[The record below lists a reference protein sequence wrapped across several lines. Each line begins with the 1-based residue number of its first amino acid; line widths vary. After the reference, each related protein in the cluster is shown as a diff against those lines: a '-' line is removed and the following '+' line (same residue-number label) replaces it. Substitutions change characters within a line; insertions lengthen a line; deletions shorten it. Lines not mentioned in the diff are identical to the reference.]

1 MSNKNKKGKSN
12 SNLQETKKVTPE
24 SILEQIVKAKPE
36 SIFDV
41 IDKEFFLKYDK
52 YDYTLS
58 GNCFEWYWSLAKV
71 LKPKT
76 FLEIG
81 VRFGFSFLPTIQGS
95 TEMEYALGID
105 LETYGNNTIANENI
119 GKYYSGKAKWEI
131 QHGDSQELKE
141 LPQFFD
147 LISID
152 GCHDY
157 DCKIHDLRLCIGK
170 CDYVILDDY
179 DYHNDVR
186 RSTDFFLETYA
197 EHIEWNLYIPTFRGS
212 QLIKFKK

>member
-1 MSNKNKKGKSN
+1 MSFKKMEIMIN
-12 SNLQETKKVTPE
+12 E
-24 SILEQIVKAKPE
+24 ILENKPT

-41 IDKEFFLKYDK
+41 IPHEFFTKYDK

-58 GNCFEWYWSLAKV
+58 GNCFEWYWALGKV
-71 LKPKT
+71 IQPKT

-81 VRFGFSFLPTIQGS
+81 VRFGFSFLPTIQS
-95 TEMEYALGID
+95 SDKLTYALGWD
-105 LETYGNNTIANENI
+105 LETYGNNTIANQNI
-119 GKYYSGKAKWEI
+119 SLYYEGDAKWEI
-131 QHGDSQELKE
+131 KHIDSQLETK

-157 DCKIHDLRLCIGK
+157 DCKVHDLKLCIGN
-170 CDYVILDDY
+170 CNYVILDDY

-186 RSTDFFLETYA
+186 RSTDFFLKEYS
-197 EHIEWNLYIPTFRGS
+197 EHIEWNLYLPTFRGS
-212 QLIKFKK
+212 QLIKFK